1 MKAHLLNNKYK
12 TDMYSYNIL
21 LPTSSRLFWTQKAD
35 MRHHT
40 AVDAPTNRAS
50 VTILLGI

>member
-1 MKAHLLNNKYK
+1 
-12 TDMYSYNIL
+12 
-21 LPTSSRLFWTQKAD
+21 

-50 VTILLGI
+50 VTILLGIQICRMQSVDIQASYLFTSHYLSGSMYNLLCN